1 MSQLKS
7 CVADVMDRI
16 RRRHDADPGEFWHA
30 CLFWTFWVSLALF
43 PIGYG
48 WREVTPPLCFIF
60 LLLYYRHAWHRSVLR
75 RLTVWPL
82 FLCAGAMTL
91 IGVVFSTDVWQSF
104 LHGGM
109 GVNKAYIL
117 PFIAMECV
125 RSTRDLRRLVHA
137 CVLACVWQGLDGM
150 WQAWT
155 GFDFIMGYAPNAGR
169 LTGSLGDYSVGNYMA
184 LAMIPAFACWFLL
197 RRRLGVLPAAVV
209 WVVLFI
215 PAFFL
220 LEGAS
225 SRSGILAVASAFVF
239 WALLAGGRTGRIAL
253 WGCVLVLGG
262 FTLLSFH
269 RMDPSTIA
277 GDGRWSLWSLGW
289 QVFLEHPWLGAG
301 LDRYNA
307 CFRALGLVPAHDAIT
322 ISHPHNMYLDILY
335 AHGIIGF
342 ILGMIFLL
350 GFAWWAGRHIRRA
363 LHDGGVAQRA
373 AEAAGSLLH
382 WRLTAWFY
390 LGYLGWLVNGIFGHD
405 FYRIWWLGLAMCSLG
420 ICIGGVVSGL
430 AADGES
436 IPGGGEERWAFACRW
451 QGTATSSPCWPSMR
465 PMCGTRPSPSNTRC
479 PRLRSS
485 ARVCIMCCRNIPGWS
500 AGRRG
505 RCWAMPM
512 PTGTWNGRPTA
523 GTWSAPSMCLVPPV
537 GAAWGVPC
545 TGPCWNC

>member
-82 FLCAGAMTL
+82 FLCAGAMPL

-197 RRRLGVLPAAVV
+197 RRRLGVLPAAIV

-215 PAFFL
+215 QAFFL

-350 GFAWWAGRHIRRA
+350 GSARGRGVGRA
-363 LHDGGVAQRA
+363 LYGALLELLRLQGVVNAYGCIAVPNEPSEALHRATGFSLLGHFPASGWKQGRWHDIVWYGRCLQEPGAGEPAPLRPF
-373 AEAAGSLLH
+373 GSL
-382 WRLTAWFY
+382 
-390 LGYLGWLVNGIFGHD
+390 GQELVD
-405 FYRIWWLGLAMCSLG
+405 E
-420 ICIGGVVSGL
+420 V
-430 AADGES
+430 
-436 IPGGGEERWAFACRW
+436 
-451 QGTATSSPCWPSMR
+451 
-465 PMCGTRPSPSNTRC
+465 
-479 PRLRSS
+479 LRRH
-485 ARVCIMCCRNIPGWS
+485 ARG
-500 AGRRG
+500 
-505 RCWAMPM
+505 
-512 PTGTWNGRPTA
+512 
-523 GTWSAPSMCLVPPV
+523 
-537 GAAWGVPC
+537 
-545 TGPCWNC
+545 

>member
-1 MSQLKS
+1 M
-7 CVADVMDRI
+7 
-16 RRRHDADPGEFWHA
+16 
-30 CLFWTFWVSLALF
+30 
-43 PIGYG
+43 
-48 WREVTPPLCFIF
+48 
-60 LLLYYRHAWHRSVLR
+60 
-75 RLTVWPL
+75 
-82 FLCAGAMTL
+82 
-91 IGVVFSTDVWQSF
+91 
-104 LHGGM
+104 
-109 GVNKAYIL
+109 
-117 PFIAMECV
+117 
-125 RSTRDLRRLVHA
+125 
-137 CVLACVWQGLDGM
+137 
-150 WQAWT
+150 
-155 GFDFIMGYAPNAGR
+155 
-169 LTGSLGDYSVGNYMA
+169 
-184 LAMIPAFACWFLL
+184 
-197 RRRLGVLPAAVV
+197 
-209 WVVLFI
+209 VLFI
-215 PAFFL
+215 PAFSL

-436 IPGGGEERWAFACRW
+436 IPGCGEER
-451 QGTATSSPCWPSMR
+451 
-465 PMCGTRPSPSNTRC
+465 
-479 PRLRSS
+479 
-485 ARVCIMCCRNIPGWS
+485 
-500 AGRRG
+500 
-505 RCWAMPM
+505 
-512 PTGTWNGRPTA
+512 
-523 GTWSAPSMCLVPPV
+523 
-537 GAAWGVPC
+537 
-545 TGPCWNC
+545 

>member
-197 RRRLGVLPAAVV
+197 RRHLGVLARGDRLGGALHPGLFPAGRRFQPQRHPGRGLRLRVLGPAGGRQDGTHRPLGLRPGAGGLHPAVLPPHGSV
-209 WVVLFI
+209 HHRGRR
-215 PAFFL
+215 A
-220 LEGAS
+220 LEPLVPGLAGLPRAS
-225 SRSGILAVASAFVF
+225 
-239 WALLAGGRTGRIAL
+239 LAGG
-253 WGCVLVLGG
+253 GG
-262 FTLLSFH
+262 
-269 RMDPSTIA
+269 
-277 GDGRWSLWSLGW
+277 
-289 QVFLEHPWLGAG
+289 
-301 LDRYNA
+301 
-307 CFRALGLVPAHDAIT
+307 
-322 ISHPHNMYLDILY
+322 
-335 AHGIIGF
+335 
-342 ILGMIFLL
+342 
-350 GFAWWAGRHIRRA
+350 
-363 LHDGGVAQRA
+363 
-373 AEAAGSLLH
+373 
-382 WRLTAWFY
+382 LTATTP
-390 LGYLGWLVNGIFGHD
+390 
-405 FYRIWWLGLAMCSLG
+405 A
-420 ICIGGVVSGL
+420 SGPW
-430 AADGES
+430 G
-436 IPGGGEERWAFACRW
+436 
-451 QGTATSSPCWPSMR
+451 SSR
-465 PMCGTRPSPSNTRC
+465 PMTPSPSATRTTC
-479 PRLRSS
+479 IWISCMPTASS
-485 ARVCIMCCRNIPGWS
+485 AS
-500 AGRRG
+500 S
-505 RCWAMPM
+505 WA
-512 PTGTWNGRPTA
+512 
-523 GTWSAPSMCLVPPV
+523 
-537 GAAWGVPC
+537 
-545 TGPCWNC
+545 

>member
-16 RRRHDADPGEFWHA
+16 RRRHDAAPGEFWHA

-197 RRRLGVLPAAVV
+197 RRRLGVLPAAIV

-269 RMDPSTIA
+269 RMDPPTIA

-436 IPGGGEERWAFACRW
+436 IPGGGEER
-451 QGTATSSPCWPSMR
+451 
-465 PMCGTRPSPSNTRC
+465 
-479 PRLRSS
+479 
-485 ARVCIMCCRNIPGWS
+485 
-500 AGRRG
+500 
-505 RCWAMPM
+505 
-512 PTGTWNGRPTA
+512 
-523 GTWSAPSMCLVPPV
+523 
-537 GAAWGVPC
+537 
-545 TGPCWNC
+545 

>member
-91 IGVVFSTDVWQSF
+91 IGVVFSTDVWKSF

-155 GFDFIMGYAPNAGR
+155 GFDFIMGYPPNAGR

-197 RRRLGVLPAAVV
+197 RRRLGVLPAAIV

-225 SRSGILAVASAFVF
+225 SRSGLRLRVLGPAGGRQDGTHRPLGLRPSAGGLHPAVLPPHGSVHHRGGRALEPLVPGLAGLPRAS
-239 WALLAGGRTGRIAL
+239 LAGG
-253 WGCVLVLGG
+253 
-262 FTLLSFH
+262 
-269 RMDPSTIA
+269 
-277 GDGRWSLWSLGW
+277 
-289 QVFLEHPWLGAG
+289 GA
-301 LDRYNA
+301 
-307 CFRALGLVPAHDAIT
+307 
-322 ISHPHNMYLDILY
+322 
-335 AHGIIGF
+335 
-342 ILGMIFLL
+342 
-350 GFAWWAGRHIRRA
+350 
-363 LHDGGVAQRA
+363 
-373 AEAAGSLLH
+373 
-382 WRLTAWFY
+382 
-390 LGYLGWLVNGIFGHD
+390 
-405 FYRIWWLGLAMCSLG
+405 
-420 ICIGGVVSGL
+420 
-430 AADGES
+430 
-436 IPGGGEERWAFACRW
+436 
-451 QGTATSSPCWPSMR
+451 
-465 PMCGTRPSPSNTRC
+465 
-479 PRLRSS
+479 
-485 ARVCIMCCRNIPGWS
+485 
-500 AGRRG
+500 
-505 RCWAMPM
+505 
-512 PTGTWNGRPTA
+512 
-523 GTWSAPSMCLVPPV
+523 
-537 GAAWGVPC
+537 
-545 TGPCWNC
+545 

>member
-197 RRRLGVLPAAVV
+197 RRRLGVLSAAIV

-253 WGCVLVLGG
+253 WGCVLVLGA
-262 FTLLSFH
+262 SPCC
-269 RMDPSTIA
+269 PSTAWIRPPSR
-277 GDGRWSLWSLGW
+277 GT
-289 QVFLEHPWLGAG
+289 GAG
-301 LDRYNA
+301 A
-307 CFRALGLVPAHDAIT
+307 SGP
-322 ISHPHNMYLDILY
+322 
-335 AHGIIGF
+335 
-342 ILGMIFLL
+342 
-350 GFAWWAGRHIRRA
+350 WAGR
-363 LHDGGVAQRA
+363 
-373 AEAAGSLLH
+373 S
-382 WRLTAWFY
+382 
-390 LGYLGWLVNGIFGHD
+390 
-405 FYRIWWLGLAMCSLG
+405 S
-420 ICIGGVVSGL
+420 S
-430 AADGES
+430 S
-436 IPGGGEERWAFACRW
+436 IPGWGRGL
-451 QGTATSSPCWPSMR
+451 TATTPASGPWGSSQ
-465 PMCGTRPSPSNTRC
+465 PMTPSPSATRTTC
-479 PRLRSS
+479 IWISCMPTASS
-485 ARVCIMCCRNIPGWS
+485 AS
-500 AGRRG
+500 S
-505 RCWAMPM
+505 WA
-512 PTGTWNGRPTA
+512 
-523 GTWSAPSMCLVPPV
+523 
-537 GAAWGVPC
+537 
-545 TGPCWNC
+545 

>member
-197 RRRLGVLPAAVV
+197 RRRLGVLPAAIV

-215 PAFFL
+215 PAFSL

-350 GFAWWAGRHIRRA
+350 GFAWWA
-363 LHDGGVAQRA
+363 
-373 AEAAGSLLH
+373 AGIS
-382 WRLTAWFY
+382 
-390 LGYLGWLVNGIFGHD
+390 V
-405 FYRIWWLGLAMCSLG
+405 
-420 ICIGGVVSGL
+420 
-430 AADGES
+430 
-436 IPGGGEERWAFACRW
+436 
-451 QGTATSSPCWPSMR
+451 
-465 PMCGTRPSPSNTRC
+465 
-479 PRLRSS
+479 
-485 ARVCIMCCRNIPGWS
+485 
-500 AGRRG
+500 
-505 RCWAMPM
+505 
-512 PTGTWNGRPTA
+512 
-523 GTWSAPSMCLVPPV
+523 
-537 GAAWGVPC
+537 VPC
-545 TGPCWNC
+545 MTAVWRSVRRRPRAVFCTGV

>member
-16 RRRHDADPGEFWHA
+16 RRRHDAAPGEFWHA

-197 RRRLGVLPAAVV
+197 RRRLGVLPAAIV

-225 SRSGILAVASAFVF
+225 SRSGI
-239 WALLAGGRTGRIAL
+239 
-253 WGCVLVLGG
+253 
-262 FTLLSFH
+262 
-269 RMDPSTIA
+269 PS
-277 GDGRWSLWSLGW
+277 S
-289 QVFLEHPWLGAG
+289 GA
-301 LDRYNA
+301 
-307 CFRALGLVPAHDAIT
+307 
-322 ISHPHNMYLDILY
+322 
-335 AHGIIGF
+335 
-342 ILGMIFLL
+342 
-350 GFAWWAGRHIRRA
+350 
-363 LHDGGVAQRA
+363 
-373 AEAAGSLLH
+373 
-382 WRLTAWFY
+382 
-390 LGYLGWLVNGIFGHD
+390 
-405 FYRIWWLGLAMCSLG
+405 
-420 ICIGGVVSGL
+420 
-430 AADGES
+430 
-436 IPGGGEERWAFACRW
+436 
-451 QGTATSSPCWPSMR
+451 
-465 PMCGTRPSPSNTRC
+465 
-479 PRLRSS
+479 
-485 ARVCIMCCRNIPGWS
+485 
-500 AGRRG
+500 
-505 RCWAMPM
+505 
-512 PTGTWNGRPTA
+512 
-523 GTWSAPSMCLVPPV
+523 
-537 GAAWGVPC
+537 
-545 TGPCWNC
+545 